1 MLSRNYVKLFPG
13 TCNLTYMT
21 ITHIQTHFDDL
32 LTNHRLSYH
41 YIRILC
47 IFILSDNIYLP
58 CSETWLIRLWL
69 SSVLRHRN
77 FVAMSSNS
85 QAQQRNYS
93 KYNLIQHKV
102 RDIFAILFILQAASS
117 VEKNTFV
124 RLNVTRQ
131 SDGDILAFKK
141 KVDCSSFNAECFC
154 DSRRVS
160 QRNMCDTCKCLSIYT
175 TYVSVEKQC
184 ININGITGLNCRTS
198 QRQMPM
204 LKKSIGEISQPTQ
217 AYHCKIPRGK
227 RKPEYHPNRGN
238 ISSWSWRRM
247 RNVNFSLTGFEND
260 SKKFWQVTFNKSSVS
275 KMQTKY
281 AAKVVKL
288 EISCRMGQN
297 TGYNTRMCIIFK
309 ISGSFKRK
317 HPYRPDFSNLNNTGV
332 ITPTISHNN
341 YTLSTEK
348 HEYYTSVQSDNDN
361 TAGNRSRKSGKDNPV
376 TWYIV
381 TIPVIVTVIMLVV
394 LLSFILYKRRKRS
407 HSNTEQPER
416 NNAPNEYDTPMI
428 ATTHCQV
435 HGNDQNGEEH
445 VYETC
450 LKPKNDNPYQDLNP
464 NDREK
469 SSQYQALIK
478 PPQAV

>member
-1 MLSRNYVKLFPG
+1 MLSRNYIKLFPG
-13 TCNLTYMT
+13 TCNSGQIY
-21 ITHIQTHFDDL
+21 IYIQTTHFDDL

-41 YIRILC
+41 YTRVLC

-77 FVAMSSNS
+77 FVAMACNS
-85 QAQQRNYS
+85 QVQQRNYS
-93 KYNLIQHKV
+93 KYNLIPHKF
-102 RDIFAILFILQAASS
+102 RNIFAILFILQTASS
-117 VEKNTFV
+117 VEKNTFI

-141 KVDCSSFNAECFC
+141 KVDCSSFNAECFS

-160 QRNMCDTCKCLSIYT
+160 QRNMCDSCKCLSIYT

-184 ININGITGLNCRTS
+184 ININGITGLNCRTN

-247 RNVNFSLTGFEND
+247 RNVNFSLTGFENG

-297 TGYNTRMCIIFK
+297 TGYSTRMCIIFK

-317 HPYRPDFSNLNNTGV
+317 HPYRPDSSNLNNTGIV
-332 ITPTISHNN
+332 TPTIIHNS
-341 YTLSTEK
+341 LSTEK
-348 HEYYTSVQSDNDN
+348 HEYYTSVQSDDN
-361 TAGNRSRKSGKDNPV
+361 TVGNRSRKSGKDNPV

-381 TIPVIVTVIMLVV
+381 TIPVIVTVIMLVAV
-394 LLSFILYKRRKRS
+394 VSFILHKRKKRS
-407 HSNTEQPER
+407 HSNTEHPDR
-416 NNAPNEYDTPMI
+416 KNVPNEYDTPMI

-435 HGNDQNGEEH
+435 YGNDPNGEEH

-450 LKPKNDNPYQDLNP
+450 LKPKNDNLYQDLNP